1 MGCQI
6 PLYCLLNSLQSSMTT
21 HVSLVT
27 SLITD
32 LVGLEGAT
40 VSCCRVPWRAVRI
53 VPKANHAGVPS
64 PQRSGKS
71 TSQSVNKARGILQ
84 RRKSK
89 GQEMAGLATG

>member
-6 PLYCLLNSLQSSMTT
+6 PLYCLLNSFQSSMTT

-27 SLITD
+27 SLITN

-40 VSCCRVPWRAVRI
+40 VSCRVLWRSVRI

-89 GQEMAGLATG
+89 GQEMAGLAMG